1 MGYELNRLMSQ
12 YGATTPS
19 AAFTGVA
26 PVAPVAPVYDPA
38 ATATPAASGPFSGRL
53 FNFGTSAAT
62 VPSEEEKVSVYNAL
76 IAKYN
81 EDMPVY
87 LAEKARAEQLAA
99 QRELALKANSMYD
112 QAQFGYQGDG
122 PVVPEVAP
130 VAVQPFTPLAPLAY
144 MGKTLGTNAA
154 GERSSFDTSGGM
166 GGEGVSTDNNG
177 PGPTG
182 VSTTGG
188 FGTMGALG
196 IMGQAAL
203 GSIAN
208 ALSTPNTQAQQDA
221 ISVVDM
227 GPTSLGASAMGGTTG
242 PGAASGIGVGS
253 TSGING
259 MDAASDAASAA
270 AAASS
275 SSGHGGTTGTDT
287 GDDGSSSGD
296 SSGDG
301 TGSGGDGPGSDG
313 GSSGGDGGGSAG
325 GDGGGDGGWAK
336 GGRVTKDRLR
346 RRFAEGGLNDLAG
359 KYDLASED
367 LPMPAVTAEP
377 MGLMGA
383 ETAPVSPA
391 PAAAPVGMGLP
402 PGLEQ
407 MLSKY
412 QSGQSAYG
420 EELKAARALA
430 TKESEAFANMLKGAM
445 DQTGQ
450 AAPSKAEMYFRLAA
464 AFGAPTKTG
473 NFMENVAAAGK
484 TLGEYAKETREADR
498 ASKASRMQLAL
509 EGQKLKMAGAKEDL
523 STLRTLAGEEMKDKR
538 AVATKLLEQYIKSGE
553 PESTAG
559 KQAKD
564 EGLRPG
570 SPEFQARVA
579 KIAENN
585 VNQQLDKINATLAN
599 VSVAQANQALAQQK
613 FDFQQG
619 QAAKLTPAEVKM
631 KAEAEDALTGL
642 DSSITALQKAY
653 KLNPNTFDAS
663 LVDTAQRKALEAAGS
678 KDPKVQNTR
687 EMENLLSSG
696 AVEKLKASFGGNPTE
711 GERDILLS
719 LEGLGAKS
727 KEERAKIMKNT
738 YIKLKAVR
746 AARQKRLNEISSGL
760 YRNTGEADTGGLE

>member
-53 FNFGTSAAT
+53 FNFGTPAAT

-154 GERSSFDTSGGM
+154 GERTGFDITGGM
-166 GGEGVSTDNNG
+166 GGDGVSTDNVG
-177 PGPTG
+177 PGPAG

-196 IMGQAAL
+196 LMGQAAL
-203 GSIAN
+203 GMAAN
-208 ALSTPNTQAQQDA
+208 ALSSPNTQAQQDA

-227 GPTSLGASAMGGTTG
+227 GPTSMGASAMGGTTG

-253 TSGING
+253 TEGVNG

-270 AAASS
+270 AAAAAADSASS
-275 SSGHGGTTGTDT
+275 SSAD
-287 GDDGSSSGD
+287 SSS
-296 SSGDG
+296 DG

-313 GSSGGDGGGSAG
+313 GASSGDGGGSS
-325 GDGGGDGGWAK
+325 GDAGWAK
-336 GGRVTKDRLR
+336 GGIVR
-346 RRFAEGGLNDLAG
+346 RRFAEGGINDLAG
-359 KYDLASED
+359 KYDLVDES

-377 MGLMGA
+377 EALTGA
-383 ETAPVSPA
+383 EAASVSPM
-391 PAAAPVGMGLP
+391 PSPAPVGMGLP

-553 PESTAG
+553 PESAAG

-631 KAEAEDALTGL
+631 KSEAEDALTGL

>member
-12 YGATTPS
+12 YGATTPT
-19 AAFTGVA
+19 AAFTGVT
-26 PVAPVAPVYDPA
+26 PVAPTVITPGSEQEA
-38 ATATPAASGPFSGRL
+38 A
-53 FNFGTSAAT
+53 
-62 VPSEEEKVSVYNAL
+62 VYNAL

-81 EDMPVY
+81 ENMPAY

-112 QAQFGYQGDG
+112 QAQFGYQGNG

-130 VAVQPFTPLAPLAY
+130 VAVQSFTPLAPLAY

-154 GERSSFDTSGGM
+154 GERSMLNDGRM
-166 GGEGVSTDNNG
+166 GGEGVSSDNTG
-177 PGPTG
+177 PGPAG

-188 FGTMGALG
+188 FGTTGALG
-196 IMGQAAL
+196 LMGQAAL

-208 ALSTPNTQAQQDA
+208 AMSTPNTQDQQDA

-242 PGAASGIGVGS
+242 PGAADGIGVGS

-270 AAASS
+270 SN
-275 SSGHGGTTGTDT
+275 GGT
-287 GDDGSSSGD
+287 SSSGD
-296 SSGDG
+296 SGGDSGA
-301 TGSGGDGPGSDG
+301 SGGVGA
-313 GSSGGDGGGSAG
+313 GDGGGGIGAG
-325 GDGGGDGGWAK
+325 EGLARGGI
-336 GGRVTKDRLR
+336 VR
-346 RRFAEGGLNDLAG
+346 RRFAEGGLNDLTE
-359 KYDLASED
+359 KYDIGAES

-377 MGLMGA
+377 AVLMGA
-383 ETAPVSPA
+383 ETAPVSSA

-407 MLSKY
+407 MLARY
-412 QSGQSAYG
+412 QGGQSAYG
-420 EELKAARALA
+420 EELKTARDLA
-430 TKESEAFANMLKGAM
+430 SKESQAFAKMLQGAM
-445 DQTGQ
+445 DQSGQ
-450 AAPSKAEMYFRLAA
+450 AAPSKAEMYFRLAS

-473 NFMENVAAAGK
+473 NFMESVAAAGK
-484 TLGEYAKETREADR
+484 TMGDYAKETREADR
-498 ASKASRMQLAL
+498 ASKSGRLQLAL
-509 EGQKLKMAGAKEDL
+509 EAQKLKMAGAKEDL

-538 AVATKLLEQYIKSGE
+538 AVATKMLEQYIKSGE
-553 PESTAG
+553 PESAAG

-579 KIAENN
+579 KIAEAN
-585 VNQQLDKINATLAN
+585 VDKQMAQINATLAG
-599 VSVAQANQALAQQK
+599 VATAQANAALQQDKFGFQREQAQ
-613 FDFQQG
+613 
-619 QAAKLTPAEVKM
+619 KLTPAEVKL
-631 KAEAEDALTGL
+631 KSEAEEALTGL

-663 LVDTAQRKALEAAGS
+663 LMDKAQRKLLEETGS

-711 GERDILLS
+711 GERAILLS
-719 LEGLGAKS
+719 LEGLESKS

-746 AARQKRLNEISSGL
+746 AARQKRLNEITSGL

>member
-1 MGYELNRLMSQ
+1 MGYELNKVMGL
-12 YGATTPS
+12 YGATAPT
-19 AAFTGVA
+19 AAFTG
-26 PVAPVAPVYDPA
+26 VAPVAPVYDPA
-38 ATATPAASGPFSGRL
+38 ATATPAADTSSKGRL
-53 FNFGTSAAT
+53 FSFGAPAAT
-62 VPSEEEKVSVYNAL
+62 GPSEEEKISVYNAL

-112 QAQFGYQGDG
+112 QAQFGYTGDG

-130 VAVQPFTPLAPLAY
+130 VTPEPFTPLAPLAY

-154 GERSSFDTSGGM
+154 GERTGFDTSGGM
-166 GGEGVSTDNNG
+166 GGEGVSTDNDG

-196 IMGQAAL
+196 LMGQVAL
-203 GSIAN
+203 GMIAN
-208 ALSTPNTQAQQDA
+208 AMSPPNTQEQQDA

-227 GPTSLGASAMGGTTG
+227 GSTSPGVSVNESSTPGGTTVSG
-242 PGAASGIGVGS
+242 SIGGQSFSATEAAPS
-253 TSGING
+253 TTS
-259 MDAASDAASAA
+259 
-270 AAASS
+270 
-275 SSGHGGTTGTDT
+275 TDT
-287 GDDGSSSGD
+287 TSTDASTDAST
-296 SSGDG
+296 DG
-301 TGSGGDGPGSDG
+301 TGSGGDGPGSGASAGDG
-313 GSSGGDGGGSAG
+313 TGNGGDGPGSSWARGG
-325 GDGGGDGGWAK
+325 
-336 GGRVTKDRLR
+336 LIR
-346 RRFAEGGLNDLAG
+346 RRFQSGGLNDLAG

-412 QSGQSAYG
+412 QSGQSTYG
-420 EELKAARALA
+420 EELKAARDLA
-430 TKESEAFANMLKGAM
+430 SKESQAFAKMLQGAM
-445 DQTGQ
+445 DQSGQ
-450 AAPSKAEMYFRLAA
+450 AAPSKAEMYFRLAS

-473 NFMENVAAAGK
+473 NFMESVAAAGK
-484 TLGEYAKETREADR
+484 TMGDYAKETREADR
-498 ASKASRMQLAL
+498 ASKSGRLQLAL
-509 EGQKLKMAGAKEDL
+509 EAQKLKMSGAKEDL
-523 STLRTLAGEEMKDKR
+523 NTLRTLAGEEMKDKR

-738 YIKLKAVR
+738 YTKLKALR

-760 YRNTGEADTGGLE
+760 YRNTGETEDKGLD